1 VIVVYSGAS
10 AKLSALVTQTRSL
23 DAAPSRRLNSPLR
36 LDPLG
41 LVTNRQTQMI
51 T

>member
-23 DAAPSRRLNSPLR
+23 DAARRA
-36 LDPLG
+36 G
-41 LVTNRQTQMI
+41 
-51 T
+51 